1 MPQVQG
7 LGRGRMRCYGCFHAR
22 TLEGIT
28 MAHDE
33 EPLLSNPPTQEM
45 AAHVNDYG
53 RFTQLLKWGAI
64 VCLIV
69 GLLWTL
75 IVKAYW

>member
-1 MPQVQG
+1 
-7 LGRGRMRCYGCFHAR
+7 
-22 TLEGIT
+22 

-33 EPLLSNPPTQEM
+33 EPLLANPPTQEM
-45 AAHVNDYG
+45 SVHVNDYS

-69 GLLWTL
+69 GVLWTL